1 MMARRIVI
9 HASLLASLATAACSD
24 AQPKPPAAAGPK
36 PPAASAPASGG
47 QPAAQSGGGAGA
59 PQAKGA
65 APSWPLS
72 SATSDAAVIEV
83 GGLSFPKPATW
94 QWQLPTMQF
103 RTLQY
108 SVPGPGGEDG
118 GAAELVISLF
128 AGGDGGPI
136 DANIERWVR
145 QFRASDGGP
154 ITPIRE
160 DITVAG
166 MKVALIELKG
176 SYQGMGAAAP
186 RPGQMQF
193 GAIVQAPDRNVFL
206 RLNGPERTVELQRK
220 DFRAM
225 IDGLRADLAA
235 PPAP

>member
-1 MMARRIVI
+1 MIARRIVLR
-9 HASLLASLATAACSD
+9 ASPLVVLSVAACSD
-24 AQPKPPAAAGPK
+24 AQPKPPAPAGPK
-36 PPAASAPASGG
+36 PPAAKAPEAAS
-47 QPAAQSGGGAGA
+47 QPAAPA
-59 PQAKGA
+59 PSGA
-65 APSWPLS
+65 ATSEAPRTAASWPLS
-72 SATSDAAVIEV
+72 SATSDATVIEV
-83 GGLSFPKPATW
+83 GGLSFPKPTTW

-118 GAAELVISLF
+118 GAAELVVSLF

-145 QFRASDGGP
+145 QFRGSDGGAIVP
-154 ITPIRE
+154 VRE

-176 SYQGMGAAAP
+176 AYQGMGAAAP

-193 GAIVQAPDRNVFL
+193 GAIVQAPERNVFL
-206 RLNGPERTVELQRK
+206 RLNGPERTVELHRK

-225 IDGLRADLAA
+225 VDGLRADLAA
-235 PPAP
+235 PAAP

>member
-1 MMARRIVI
+1 MIARRIVLR
-9 HASLLASLATAACSD
+9 ASPLVVLSVAACSD
-24 AQPKPPAAAGPK
+24 AQPKPPAPAGPK
-36 PPAASAPASGG
+36 PPAAKAPEAGSQPTAPAPS
-47 QPAAQSGGGAGA
+47 
-59 PQAKGA
+59 GA
-65 APSWPLS
+65 ATLEAPRTAASWPLS
-72 SATSDAAVIEV
+72 SATSDATVIEV
-83 GGLSFPKPATW
+83 GGLSFPKPTTW

-118 GAAELVISLF
+118 GAAELVVSLF

-145 QFRASDGGP
+145 QFRGSDGGAIVP
-154 ITPIRE
+154 VRE

-176 SYQGMGAAAP
+176 AYQGMGAAAP

-193 GAIVQAPDRNVFL
+193 GAIVQAPERNVFL
-206 RLNGPERTVELQRK
+206 RLNGPERTVELHRQ

-225 IDGLRADLAA
+225 VDGLRADLAA
-235 PPAP
+235 PAAP

>member
-1 MMARRIVI
+1 MIARRIAL
-9 HASLLASLATAACSD
+9 HASLLASLTAVACSD
-24 AQPKPPAAAGPK
+24 AKPKPPASAGPK
-36 PPAASAPASGG
+36 PPAAKVPDATASSPAPSAPG
-47 QPAAQSGGGAGA
+47 AATADA
-59 PQAKGA
+59 A

-83 GGLSFPKPATW
+83 GGLSFPKPPTW

-118 GAAELVISLF
+118 GAAELVVSLF

-145 QFRASDGGP
+145 QFRGTDGGP
-154 ITPIRE
+154 IVPVRE

-176 SYQGMGAAAP
+176 AYQGMGAAAP

-193 GAIVQAPDRNVFL
+193 GVIVQAPGRNVFL
-206 RLNGPERTVELQRK
+206 RLNGPERTVELHRK

-225 IDGLRADLAA
+225 VDGLRADLAA

>member
-1 MMARRIVI
+1 MNARRIAL

-24 AQPKPPAAAGPK
+24 AQPKPPAPAGPK
-36 PPAASAPASGG
+36 PPAVKAPEAAGQAAAPA
-47 QPAAQSGGGAGA
+47 GAGA
-59 PQAKGA
+59 AKNDAPSA

-72 SATSDAAVIEV
+72 SATSDATVIEV
-83 GGLSFPKPATW
+83 GGLSFPKPTTW

-118 GAAELVISLF
+118 GAAELVVSLF
-128 AGGDGGPI
+128 PGGDGGPI

-145 QFRASDGGP
+145 QFRGSDGGP
-154 ITPIRE
+154 IVPVRE

-176 SYQGMGAAAP
+176 AYQGMGAAAP

-193 GAIVQAPDRNVFL
+193 GAIVQAPERNVFL
-206 RLNGPERTVELQRK
+206 RLNGPERTVELHRK

-225 IDGLRADLAA
+225 VDGLRADLAA
-235 PPAP
+235 PAAS

>member
-1 MMARRIVI
+1 MNDRRIVLR
-9 HASLLASLATAACSD
+9 ASLLASLAIAACSD
-24 AQPKPPAAAGPK
+24 AKPKPPAPAGPR
-36 PPAASAPASGG
+36 P
-47 QPAAQSGGGAGA
+47 PAAQSPAPAGSSSVSAPGAA
-59 PQAKGA
+59 AKDADGA
-65 APSWPLS
+65 APTWPLS
-72 SATSDAAVIEV
+72 SATSDATVIEV
-83 GGLSFPKPATW
+83 GGLSFPKPTTW

-118 GAAELVISLF
+118 GAAELVVSLF

-145 QFRASDGGP
+145 QFRGSDGGAIVP
-154 ITPIRE
+154 VRE
-160 DITVAG
+160 DTTVAG

-176 SYQGMGAAAP
+176 AYQGMGAAAP

-193 GAIVQAPDRNVFL
+193 GAIVQAPGRNVFL
-206 RLNGPERTVELQRK
+206 RLNGPERTVELHRK

-225 IDGLRADLAA
+225 VDGLRADLAA
-235 PPAP
+235 PTAP